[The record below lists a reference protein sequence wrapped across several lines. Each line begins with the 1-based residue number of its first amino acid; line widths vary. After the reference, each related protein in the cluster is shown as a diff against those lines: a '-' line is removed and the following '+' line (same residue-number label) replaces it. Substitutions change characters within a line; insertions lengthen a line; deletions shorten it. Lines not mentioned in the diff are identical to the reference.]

1 MGFFGNGFMGRW
13 RLTARQVDA
22 VTPFKQALFK
32 SYAYFIHLVT
42 LTMDVLPCFLRTLL
56 FRLLLKKLGK
66 GGFIDYGTYIRYP
79 LKMSIGND
87 VWVNRNCAF
96 YTSGYLKDSEI
107 IIGNHVAIGP
117 ETSIF
122 AAAHDYHRLDLP
134 DIGKTVKIG
143 DHVWIGGRCIILPG
157 VEIGE
162 GAVVGGG
169 SVVTKNVAPYTV
181 VAGNPAKFIN
191 KRHLH
196 QSS

>member
-1 MGFFGNGFMGRW
+1 M
-13 RLTARQVDA
+13 
-22 VTPFKQALFK
+22 FK
-32 SYAYFIHLVT
+32 SYAYCIHLVT
-42 LTMDVLPCFLRTLL
+42 LVMDVLPAFLRAVL

-79 LKMSIGND
+79 FKVSIGD
-87 VWVNRNCAF
+87 KVWINRSCAF
-96 YTSGYLKDSEI
+96 YPGYLKEAEI
-107 IIGNHVAIGP
+107 IIGNHVSIGP

-134 DIGKTVKIG
+134 DIGKTVRIG

-181 VAGNPAKFIN
+181 VAGNPAKLIN
-191 KRHLH
+191 NRELH
-196 QSS
+196 PSS